1 MSIVKI
7 IDLVG
12 ESPES
17 WEAAAMNLVAEA
29 KATLRGITRIGIKEF
44 DLRMKD
50 NEIEVFRVRGEVSF
64 RIER

>member
-1 MSIVKI
+1 MSVIKI

-12 ESPES
+12 ESPDS

-29 KATLRGITRIGIKEF
+29 TATLRGITLIGIMEF
-44 DLRMKD
+44 DIRMMD
-50 NEIEVFRVRGEVSF
+50 NEVDVYRLPGQISF

>member
-29 KATLRGITRIGIKEF
+29 KATLRGIIRIGIKEF
-44 DLRMKD
+44 DIRMKD
-50 NEIEVFRVRGEVSF
+50 NEVEVYRVRGEVSF

>member
-12 ESPES
+12 ESPDS
-17 WEAAAMNLVAEA
+17 WEAAALNLVAEA

-44 DLRMKD
+44 DIRMKD
-50 NEIEVFRVRGEVSF
+50 NDVEVYRVRGEVSF